1 MNNKKKFILITG
13 CAGFIG
19 YHLSMKLLKS
29 NYAVIGV
36 DNINNYYNRKLKID
50 RVKDIKKFSKKN
62 KKKFFFY
69 KFDLKEEKKLS
80 KLFKRYKFEK
90 VIHLAAQ
97 AGVRY
102 SLIYPE
108 KYLKNNIICFF
119 YILECCRKYKI
130 KKLIFASSSSVYGNL
145 QKSQFSEKDKTDF
158 PIQFYA
164 ATKKSNEVMAHA
176 YASLYKIK
184 CIGLRFFTVYGPWG
198 RPDMSIFK
206 FTYNI
211 LKNKKIDIF
220 NKGKHERD
228 FTYVDDVSFS
238 ILKIVNSN
246 FKNNF
251 NIYNIGNSNPQN
263 LLKLIK
269 MLEKILKKKA
279 KKNYLELQT
288 GDVEKT
294 SSNSLLLSNKIKFKP
309 KTKIEDGLKKFVTW
323 FKDYYKIR

>member
-50 RVKDIKKFSKKN
+50 RVKDIKKFSKKT
-62 KKKFFFY
+62 KKFFFY

-119 YILECCRKYKI
+119 I
-130 KKLIFASSSSVYGNL
+130 S
-145 QKSQFSEKDKTDF
+145 
-158 PIQFYA
+158 
-164 ATKKSNEVMAHA
+164 
-176 YASLYKIK
+176 
-184 CIGLRFFTVYGPWG
+184 
-198 RPDMSIFK
+198 
-206 FTYNI
+206 
-211 LKNKKIDIF
+211 
-220 NKGKHERD
+220 
-228 FTYVDDVSFS
+228 
-238 ILKIVNSN
+238 
-246 FKNNF
+246 
-251 NIYNIGNSNPQN
+251 
-263 LLKLIK
+263 
-269 MLEKILKKKA
+269 
-279 KKNYLELQT
+279 
-288 GDVEKT
+288 
-294 SSNSLLLSNKIKFKP
+294 
-309 KTKIEDGLKKFVTW
+309 
-323 FKDYYKIR
+323 

>member
-1 MNNKKKFILITG
+1 
-13 CAGFIG
+13 
-19 YHLSMKLLKS
+19 
-29 NYAVIGV
+29 
-36 DNINNYYNRKLKID
+36 
-50 RVKDIKKFSKKN
+50 
-62 KKKFFFY
+62 
-69 KFDLKEEKKLS
+69 
-80 KLFKRYKFEK
+80 
-90 VIHLAAQ
+90 
-97 AGVRY
+97 
-102 SLIYPE
+102 
-108 KYLKNNIICFF
+108 
-119 YILECCRKYKI
+119 
-130 KKLIFASSSSVYGNL
+130 
-145 QKSQFSEKDKTDF
+145 
-158 PIQFYA
+158 
-164 ATKKSNEVMAHA
+164 
-176 YASLYKIK
+176 
-184 CIGLRFFTVYGPWG
+184 
-198 RPDMSIFK
+198 MSIFK

-269 MLEKILKKKA
+269 ILEKILKKKA
-279 KKNYLELQT
+279 KKIYIEIQT